1 MQVEDEGWILQ
12 PLGEPAPCGWVG
24 RYTFPVMEYVFQML
38 KMLIQDKNSR
48 SQFKLFTAIGKCV
61 MIVFTMCYVWT
72 RRLVAECG

>member
-1 MQVEDEGWILQ
+1 MQVEDEGWMLQ

-48 SQFKLFTAIGKCV
+48 HSSNCLQRSENA
-61 MIVFTMCYVWT
+61 
-72 RRLVAECG
+72 